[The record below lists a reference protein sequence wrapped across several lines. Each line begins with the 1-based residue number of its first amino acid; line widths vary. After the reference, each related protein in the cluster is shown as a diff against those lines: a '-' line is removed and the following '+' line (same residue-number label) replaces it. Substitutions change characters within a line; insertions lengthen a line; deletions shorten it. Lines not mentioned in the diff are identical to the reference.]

1 MANTDDSSGKG
12 PTKPAPET
20 ASRKPTALID
30 LKATEVDIRDPKQ
43 AAKTDPT
50 KPAEAAAALAGA
62 AKVADAAAKS
72 AASATAAGAGAASTA
87 ANAATQ
93 TKPAA
98 SATPASGAG
107 GAPASATSS
116 STSSSRASSPAA
128 HLPPPPAPTGGGLRS
143 AATHLVAGLA
153 GGLIALLGADRLAP
167 HLGLV
172 GTSAQVSP
180 DIAKRLSALESSA
193 TRSVPGD
200 IAQKLAAA
208 EARLIEVDRTGR
220 TVAALVQ
227 QQAKLEAE
235 AKALSDRLAAAPPSA
250 GADIGDAVARIARLE
265 EILGTIS
272 AAAKDPQAGRV
283 PQLAAIAGRL
293 ADLESSVAAQVA
305 ALRKSVTQE
314 VDSRLGQ
321 SAEAA
326 EAARTGTQRLDRE
339 LAGVKTEAAQLSQ
352 RLDALKSQ
360 ADRADVAVRGL
371 RDESSALKAVVAA
384 ANDEL
389 KSVARPTDVATALSP
404 LSSKL
409 SALEQNVQGV
419 VRSEDDRRANVER
432 IVTAL
437 ELGNLKRTIDRGA
450 AFEKELAE
458 VRRVAGP
465 KLDLSV
471 LERYRAKGVPA
482 VAELERDFRKL
493 AFAVI
498 EADQRPAD
506 AHWTDRLLSSAKSI
520 VRVRRTEQGEAQG
533 AEAIVARMEAGLK
546 ASRLMDVVAEA
557 AKLSQPA
564 KAAAAPWLEQ
574 VEARLAVDRAI
585 AAIEQELKSSLS
597 ATSPAGKRG

>member
-1 MANTDDSSGKG
+1 MANNNDSSGKG
-12 PTKPAPET
+12 PVKPVPDSAPK
-20 ASRKPTALID
+20 KPMALID
-30 LKATEVDIRDPKQ
+30 LKATEVDIRDPRQ
-43 AAKTDPT
+43 AAKTEPT
-50 KPAEAAAALAGA
+50 KPAETASPLAGA

-72 AASATAAGAGAASTA
+72 AATPTPSASAAKPGAASTPASQANPTASA
-87 ANAATQ
+87 AYASGSTAAGSARTSMPGAPPAP
-93 TKPAA
+93 PAA
-98 SATPASGAG
+98 S
-107 GAPASATSS
+107 
-116 STSSSRASSPAA
+116 
-128 HLPPPPAPTGGGLRS
+128 GGGLRS

-208 EARLIEVDRTGR
+208 EARLTEVDSTGR

-250 GADIGDAVARIARLE
+250 GADIGDAATRIARLE

-293 ADLESSVAAQVA
+293 AGLESNVAAQVA

-314 VDSRLGQ
+314 VDNRLGQ
-321 SAEAA
+321 SSEAA

-352 RLDALKSQ
+352 RLDGIKAQ

-371 RDESSALKAVVAA
+371 RDEASALKAEIGAV
-384 ANDEL
+384 NEDL
-389 KSVARPTDVATALSP
+389 KRVARPTDVATALTP
-404 LSSKL
+404 LTSKL
-409 SALEQNVQGV
+409 SLLEQNVQGV

-437 ELGNLKRTIDRGA
+437 ELGNLKRTVDRGA
-450 AFEKELAE
+450 AFDKELAE

-465 KLDLSV
+465 KLDLTV
-471 LERYRAKGVPA
+471 LERYRDRGVPA
-482 VAELERDFRKL
+482 VAELERDFRTL
-493 AFAVI
+493 AFAI
-498 EADQRPAD
+498 IDADQRPAD

-520 VRVRRTEQGEAQG
+520 VRVRRTDQGGEAQG

-546 ASRLMDVVAEA
+546 ASRLMEVVAEA
-557 AKLSQPA
+557 AKLSAPA
-564 KAAAAPWLEQ
+564 KAAAATWLEK

-585 AAIEQELKSSLS
+585 AAIEQELKSSLGA
-597 ATSPAGKRG
+597 ATQSGKRG